1 MRSLGRQ
8 NRTRKVFDPA
18 PSRWAWRMQRLMLTP
33 LFLLFLRAGLP
44 MAITFGL
51 ATWWLSDE
59 GNRRTVADTV
69 AEAKA
74 SFETRPEFMVHLMS
88 VEGGS
93 DAIAEDI
100 REVVPLDFPLSSFD
114 LNLSEIRDTV
124 AELAPV
130 KAAAVRIKPGGILH
144 ITVTPRTPVAI
155 WRSPE
160 GLTLVDVS
168 GAYVDQIPKRMARPD
183 LPLIAGENAVAHVK
197 EALDL
202 YRAAAP
208 LGGRL
213 RGLVRMGERRWDV
226 VLNRDQRILLPE
238 EGAVEALDRVIALDG
253 ARDVLA
259 RDIRRIDLRL
269 GARPTVQMSKHAHET
284 WWKIKEESGQ

>member
-1 MRSLGRQ
+1 MRSLSRTGRVA
-8 NRTRKVFDPA
+8 RACDPA
-18 PSRWAWRMQRLMLTP
+18 PSRWAWRLQRLMLTP

-59 GNRRTVADTV
+59 NNRRMIADTV

-74 SFETRPEFMVHLMS
+74 SFETRPEFMVHLMA

-93 DAIAEDI
+93 DAIAEDV
-100 REVVPLDFPLSSFD
+100 REVIPLDFPVSSFD

-124 AELAPV
+124 AGLAPV

-144 ITVTPRTPVAI
+144 ISITPRTPVAI

-160 GLTLVDVS
+160 GLTLVDVT
-168 GAYVDQIPKRMARPD
+168 GAFVDEIPRRMARPD
-183 LPLIAGENAVAHVK
+183 LPLIAGENAVEHVK

-226 VLNRDQRILLPE
+226 VLDRDQRILLPE
-238 EGAVEALDRVIALDG
+238 DGAVEALDRVIALDG

-259 RDIRRIDLRL
+259 RDIKRIDLRL
-269 GARPTVQMSKHAHET
+269 GARPTVQMSEHAHDT
-284 WWKIKEESGQ
+284 WWKIKEVSGQ